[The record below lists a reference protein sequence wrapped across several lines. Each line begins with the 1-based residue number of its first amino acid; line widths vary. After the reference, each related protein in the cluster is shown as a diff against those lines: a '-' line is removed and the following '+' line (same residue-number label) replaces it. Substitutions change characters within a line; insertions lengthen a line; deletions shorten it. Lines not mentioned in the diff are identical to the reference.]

1 MPAVTADRRR
11 PRMRADALRNRER
24 IVVAA
29 REMFVEQGPDV
40 ALDEVAR
47 RAGVGNATLYRHFA
61 DRHELLHRVTLH
73 VMSRVADRA
82 EAALGEGDPFEALR
96 RFVHAAAEERVGAL
110 CPLISERVDKE
121 NPELLEGRARLERA
135 VEALMAAGRDAGL
148 LRDDIAAGDLLVAV
162 AQLTRPLP
170 GSGCADFD
178 DFVHRHLHL
187 FLDGLRVS
195 AQSELPGDPASLE
208 ALRRPS

>member
-1 MPAVTADRRR
+1 MAAATDDCRR
-11 PRMRADALRNRER
+11 PRMRADAQRNRER

-73 VMSRVADRA
+73 VMARVADRA
-82 EAALGEGDPFEALR
+82 EAALDEGDPFEALR
-96 RFVHAAAEERVGAL
+96 RFVHAAADERVGAL
-110 CPLISERVDKE
+110 CPLVSERVDRQD
-121 NPELLEGRARLERA
+121 PELLGERRRLECA
-135 VEALMAAGRDAGL
+135 LEALMAAGRRQGL
-148 LRDDIAAGDLLVAV
+148 LREDIAVGDLLVTV

-170 GSGCADFD
+170 GSDCTDLDG
-178 DFVHRHLHL
+178 FVHRHLHL
-187 FLDGLRVS
+187 FLDGLRAF
-195 AQSELPGDPASLE
+195 AQSELPGETAVLE
-208 ALRRPS
+208 APRRPS